1 MWQTLHDLLWSSDLV
16 YATLRLT
23 TPLLFAAL
31 GGLMCERA
39 GVINIGL
46 EGMMLGGALTAYLVA
61 LRTGSPWLGV
71 LAALLVGM
79 AIALLFAV
87 VVITFR
93 ANQIVSAV
101 GLNLLMLGVTGVA
114 LRAAIG
120 LSTGQSPA
128 PTIGTWQIPG
138 LGDLPVIGPM
148 LFAHIPL
155 VYIAFL
161 LAGAQA
167 FIFYRTTW
175 GLAIRAVGENPRAA
189 ATVGIDVIRVRYLT
203 VLWSGGLAAVGGSLL
218 SIGYLNTFQEGMTA
232 GRGFIAFSAIIFG
245 RYAPLGTLL
254 ASLLFGFADALQLRI
269 QAFGIHIPYQF
280 LVVLPYM
287 VTLLALFG
295 TGRSQGPAASGAPYA
310 PGEES

>member
-1 MWQTLHDLLWSSDLV
+1 MWQTLHDLLWSSDLI
-16 YATLRLT
+16 YATLRLS

-61 LRTGSPWLGV
+61 LKTGSPWLGV
-71 LAALLVGM
+71 LAA
-79 AIALLFAV
+79 ALSGAAVALIFAV

-101 GLNLLMLGVTGVA
+101 GLNLLMLGLTGVA

-128 PTIGTWQIPG
+128 PTVGVWPVPL
-138 LGDLPVIGPM
+138 LGSLPVVGEM
-148 LFAHIPL
+148 LFDHIPL
-155 VYIAFL
+155 VYSAFL
-161 LAGAQA
+161 LAALQA

-189 ATVGIDVIRVRYLT
+189 ATVGIDVVRVRYLT
-203 VLWSGGLAAVGGSLL
+203 VLWSGALAAVGGSLL

-245 RYAPLGTLL
+245 RYTPLGTVL
-254 ASLLFGFADALQLRI
+254 AALLFGFADAMQLRI
-269 QAFGIHIPYQF
+269 QAFGVHIPYQF
-280 LVVLPYM
+280 LVVLPYI

-295 TGRSQGPAASGAPYA
+295 TGRSQGPAASGTPYA
-310 PGEES
+310 PGEE